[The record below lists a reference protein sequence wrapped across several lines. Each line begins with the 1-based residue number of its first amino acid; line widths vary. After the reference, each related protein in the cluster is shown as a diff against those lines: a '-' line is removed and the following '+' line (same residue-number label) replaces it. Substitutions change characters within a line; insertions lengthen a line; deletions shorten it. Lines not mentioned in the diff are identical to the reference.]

1 MRWVARWVS
10 VACAVILLGGRGQA
24 QEHAVG
30 AYAILGLED
39 VSFQA
44 RVRVSGGDVGANR
57 GTVTLGAGTRVAGT
71 VAADTIRVRRGA
83 RAGDYFC
90 RLMEGSTAVPCGTLT
105 VPVVDVATLS
115 LVQVVPGA
123 AEVRVP
129 ARAVTA
135 PLAPG
140 AYGAVKIGAHG
151 RLLLAGGSYA
161 FRSIAIASRARL
173 LCAAP
178 CRLAVQE
185 RVVLSSSARLGV
197 AAPLDARAVRIDVE
211 AGRGA
216 AVTTGPRAT
225 IAAAVYA
232 PAGDIVLGGAGRY
245 EGAFIGRT
253 VKVGARARIT
263 GASSF

>member
-1 MRWVARWVS
+1 MRWVVVAVAACGTLLPAAR
-10 VACAVILLGGRGQA
+10 GRA
-24 QEHAVG
+24 QEHAIG
-30 AYAILGLED
+30 AYAVLGLED
-39 VSFQA
+39 VSLQG

-57 GTVTLGAGTRVAGT
+57 GTVTLGAGSRVDGT

-83 RAGDYFC
+83 RAGDFFC
-90 RLMEGSTAVPCGTLT
+90 RLMEGSTAIPCGTLT
-105 VPVVDVATLS
+105 LPVVDVATLS

-135 PLAPG
+135 PLDPG
-140 AYGAVKIGAHG
+140 AYGAVKIGPRG

-161 FRSIAIASRARL
+161 VRSIAIAPKGRL

-185 RVVLSSSARLGV
+185 RVTLSPGARLGV
-197 AAPLDARAVRIDVE
+197 VTPLDAHALRIDVE
-211 AGRGA
+211 AGGHGA
-216 AVTTGPRAT
+216 AVTTGAHSALT
-225 IAAAVYA
+225 GTVYA
-232 PAGDIVLGGAGRY
+232 PSGDVVLGGAGRY
-245 EGAFIGRT
+245 EGTFIGRS
-253 VKVGARARIT
+253 VKVGAGARIA